1 MGMTMKHTKHNTLNK
16 KGFTLVE
23 VLVVLA
29 ITGMVTTMI
38 FSLLFYGFDVF
49 SMTSKEYELQTNVR
63 MAMQKTDKL
72 VRYSTALFA
81 VPDLM
86 YLDDEWDYVGVSE
99 DGTKIVSYTWNNTS
113 HSHDETIL
121 VGPYDGVT
129 FDMGFSKS
137 NTLSTDNTLQLYF
150 DSFDV
155 NGSSRRYHIQS
166 GYESLNALQVIDY
179 GTASHPSKAL
189 AFRNETHSYENYK
202 IIVNIAMVLDTSGSM
217 DWDLKGNQ
225 INSGS
230 TTKSRIDILK
240 TQASAMVENFAQ
252 NSNGDVSI
260 NISLVPFGSY
270 AKTPSIF
277 YDIKKSS
284 DKTTILSKINGLNA
298 TGSTNTGDGLR
309 RAFYQLDTKRK
320 ADLAATSADTIVK
333 NYTITLVDGVTN
345 THSMKNTSSTTTSW
359 GCIEWKNNGKCK
371 TEGNVTTTSWDKQ
384 YYTDSGTIKN
394 CSFVL
399 EGTSCTPGY
408 DSGNDGNADAN
419 GYVTLMGAKLSNPDF
434 STNYMVSFAMS
445 KTTSPIGF
453 IATATATPSERIYY
467 ATDADSLGLSFTEIQ
482 MSITNELWRFLGP
495 KLTATAQ

>member
-1 MGMTMKHTKHNTLNK
+1 MNRKKHSLINK

-23 VLVVLA
+23 LLVVLA
-29 ITGMVTTMI
+29 IVGMVTTMI

-81 VPDLM
+81 IPDLSYM
-86 YLDDEWDYVGVSE
+86 DDEWDYVGVTE
-99 DGTKIVSYTWNNTS
+99 DKTMIVSYTWNATTQ
-113 HSHDETIL
+113 SHDQTIL
-121 VGPYDGVT
+121 VGPYQGVT
-129 FDMGFSKS
+129 FDMGFSKA

-155 NGSSRRYHIQS
+155 DGTSRRYHIQS

-179 GTASHPSKAL
+179 GTTSHPSKAL
-189 AFRNETHSYENYK
+189 AFRNEAHSFENYK

-225 INSGS
+225 IRSGS
-230 TTKSRIDILK
+230 TTKSRIQILK
-240 TQASAMVENFAQ
+240 TQASAMIENFAQ
-252 NSNGDVSI
+252 NTNGDVSI
-260 NISLVPFGSY
+260 NISLVPFGTY
-270 AKTPSIF
+270 AKTPSDF
-277 YDIKKSS
+277 YDIKNSA
-284 DKTTILSKINGLNA
+284 DKTTILSKINNLDANGY
-298 TGSTNTGDGLR
+298 TNTGDGLR
-309 RAFYQLDTKRK
+309 RAYYQLDTKNRH
-320 ADLAATSADTIVK
+320 DLATTTADTIVK

-371 TEGNVTTTSWDKQ
+371 TEGNVTTTTWNQQ
-384 YYTDSGTIKN
+384 YYTDSATIKN

-419 GYVTLMGAKLSNPDF
+419 GYVSLMGAKLSDPDF
-434 STNYMVSFAMS
+434 TTNYMVSFAMS

-453 IATATATPSERIYY
+453 IAAATATPEERIYY

-495 KLTATAQ
+495 KLSATAD

>member
-1 MGMTMKHTKHNTLNK
+1 MNHKKHSLSNK

-29 ITGMVTTMI
+29 IVGMVTTMI

-63 MAMQKTDKL
+63 MAMQKTDNL

-81 VPDLM
+81 VPDLTYM
-86 YLDDEWDYVGVSE
+86 DDEWDYIGVSE
-99 DGTKIVSYTWNNTS
+99 DNTKIVHYTWNSVTNT
-113 HSHDETIL
+113 HDESIM
-121 VGPYDGVT
+121 VGPYDGIT
-129 FDMGFSKS
+129 FDMGFSKAT
-137 NTLSTDNTLQLYF
+137 TLSTDNTLQLYF
-150 DSFDV
+150 DSYDN
-155 NGSSRRYHIQS
+155 NGTSRRYHIQS

-189 AFRNETHSYENYK
+189 AFRNETHSFENYK

-217 DWDLKGNQ
+217 DWDLNGNS
-225 INSGS
+225 IRSGS
-230 TTKSRIDILK
+230 ATKSRIQILK

-252 NSNGDVSI
+252 NTNGDVSI

-270 AKTPSIF
+270 AKAPSNF
-277 YDIKKSS
+277 YDIKSSS
-284 DKTTILSKINGLNA
+284 DKTTILSKIENLDANGY
-298 TGSTNTGDGLR
+298 TNTGDGLR
-309 RAFYQLDTKRK
+309 RAFYQLDTKNK
-320 ADLAATSADTIVK
+320 SDLATTTADTIIK

-345 THSMKNTSSTTTSW
+345 THSMENSSSTSTAI
-359 GCIEWKNNGKCK
+359 GCIKWDKKGKCTK
-371 TEGNVTTTSWDKQ
+371 TGNVTTTTWEQ
-384 YYTDSGTIKN
+384 HYYTDNATVEN
-394 CSFVL
+394 CSFTP
-399 EGTSCTPGY
+399 TSTDCTPGY

-419 GYVTLMGAKLSNPDF
+419 GYVSLMGAKLSDPDF
-434 STNYMVSFAMS
+434 TSNYMVSFAMS

-453 IATATATPSERIYY
+453 IAAATATPEERIYY

-495 KLTATAQ
+495 KLSATAD

>member
-1 MGMTMKHTKHNTLNK
+1 MKRKRHSVMNK

-29 ITGMVTTMI
+29 IVGMVTTMI

-81 VPDLM
+81 VPDLDYM
-86 YLDDEWDYVGVSE
+86 DSEWDYIGVSE
-99 DGTKIVSYTWNNTS
+99 DKTKIVHYTWNSVSNT
-113 HSHDETIL
+113 HDESIL

-129 FDMGFSKS
+129 FDLGFSKS
-137 NTLSTDNTLQLYF
+137 TTLSTDNTLQLYF
-150 DSFDV
+150 DSYDV
-155 NGSSRRYHIQS
+155 DGTSRRYHIQS

-179 GTASHPSKAL
+179 GTVSHPSKAL
-189 AFRNETHSYENYK
+189 AFRNEAHSFENYK

-217 DWDLKGNQ
+217 DWDLNGNQ
-225 INSGS
+225 IRSGS
-230 TTKSRIDILK
+230 STKSRIEILK

-252 NSNGDVSI
+252 NTNGDVSI
-260 NISLVPFGSY
+260 NMSLVPFGTY
-270 AKTPSIF
+270 AKTPSNF
-277 YDIKKSS
+277 YDIKDSA
-284 DKTTILSKINGLNA
+284 DKNTILSKLSNLDANGY
-298 TGSTNTGDGLR
+298 TNTGDGLR
-309 RAFYQLDTKRK
+309 RAFYQLESKNRS
-320 ADLAATSADTIVK
+320 DLATTNSDTIIK

-345 THSMKNTSSTTTSW
+345 THSLENNSSSSTSW
-359 GCIEWKNNGKCK
+359 GCLQWKKNKCIK
-371 TEGNVTTTSWDKQ
+371 EGNVTTTTWTKQ
-384 YYTDSGTIKN
+384 YYTDSGTINN

-399 EGTSCTPGY
+399 EGNSCTPGY

-419 GYVTLMGAKLSNPDF
+419 GYVSLMGAKLSDPDF
-434 STNYMVSFAMS
+434 TTNYMVSFAMS

-453 IATATATPSERIYY
+453 IAAATATPDERIYY

-495 KLTATAQ
+495 KLSATAD